1 MRDWIVSIEFLCVVD
16 CRLSSIFENW
26 DDLNN
31 AAKVLIYQTKGWEKN
46 HLLIRIILIR
56 SLLSFC
62 FSLLF
67 TVFVFIIIIII
78 LQLQQKGNEEKLC
91 KMKSK
96 SGKKEKLHTHKKNTK
111 RCPESRFSCLLCWC
125 TTWTTFFFFHF
136 ILSFFIQQQNNEWK
150 MMQKCIK

>member
-1 MRDWIVSIEFLCVVD
+1 MRDWTISIEFLLVVD

-62 FSLLF
+62 FSLHF

-78 LQLQQKGNEEKLC
+78 LQLQQKE
-91 KMKSK
+91 M
-96 SGKKEKLHTHKKNTK
+96 KKNSAKWKASLERRKNYRHTK
-111 RCPESRFSCLLCWC
+111 NIPRDALKADFLAFCADAHNMNNIFLSPFYSFISHSA
-125 TTWTTFFFFHF
+125 TT
-136 ILSFFIQQQNNEWK
+136 
-150 MMQKCIK
+150 

>member
-1 MRDWIVSIEFLCVVD
+1 MRDWTISIEAFVCGRLLVVIY
-16 CRLSSIFENW
+16 LSENW

-67 TVFVFIIIIII
+67 TVFVSFFFCYIIIII
-78 LQLQQKGNEEKLC
+78 LQLQQKETLK
-91 KMKSK
+91 
-96 SGKKEKLHTHKKNTK
+96 
-111 RCPESRFSCLLCWC
+111 
-125 TTWTTFFFFHF
+125 
-136 ILSFFIQQQNNEWK
+136 IQQNEKQVWEEGKERSTKKKYQEMPWKQIFLPFVLMHNMNNIFLSPFYFPNNKITNEKWCK
-150 MMQKCIK
+150 SV